1 MKDAGADRFF
11 KGFCGF
17 VSRSVF
23 LGLGGLRLGFR
34 HNGFSGLTCVKK
46 GESQLALGV
55 L

>member
-23 LGLGGLRLGFR
+23 LGLGGLRLDLR
-34 HNGFSGLTCVKK
+34 HNGFGGSTCVKK
-46 GESQLALGV
+46 SEPQLASGV